1 MQARPVS
8 AGIAAWGTYLPRW
21 RLRRAAIGSVLG
33 SGGGRGT
40 RSVASYDEDTTTLGV
55 EAGRRALTVGP
66 DPGAVQDL
74 LFSTPDPGYLDKT
87 SATTVH
93 AALGLPRAC
102 GAYDFSGS
110 SRSAVATLLQAFAG
124 PGSETGAGRTTMA
137 VVSDLRTGLAGSAEE
152 RDSGD
157 GAAAFVCAP
166 EGAVAVLVGRGAS
179 SDEFLDR
186 WRVPG
191 EADSHVWEERFGEE
205 LYVPLA
211 REAFAAALK
220 DAGVAEG
227 DVDHAIVSGLHV
239 RATKAAAAGLG
250 VREGVLAPDLLG
262 SVGNLG
268 AAHAAV
274 ALCDVLERAE
284 PGQVIAVLSLADGAD
299 AFVLQT
305 TPELAS
311 AQRAR
316 AAAGVP
322 TVAEQVA
329 AGRDDLAYTT
339 FLTWRGHMHREPPR
353 RPDPERPGAP
363 TVHRSEEW
371 KYAFAASRCTACGF
385 RHMPPT
391 RACLNCHAIDQMQPE
406 RLADVPGTVA
416 TFTIDHLAFSLSP
429 PVIGVIIDFDGG
441 GRYRCELTDA
451 RAPEVSIGDRV
462 SMTFRRIW
470 TAQGVHN
477 YFWKARPLFGAAG
490 AGNGDTGQAD
500 TGQGGT
506 GQGNTGQGDTGQG
519 DTGRGE

>member
-1 MQARPVS
+1 MS
-8 AGIAAWGTYLPRW
+8 GGIAAWGTYLPYW
-21 RLRRAAIGSVLG
+21 RLQRAAIAGVLG

-40 RSVASYDEDTTTLGV
+40 RAVASYDEDTTTLGA
-55 EAGRRALTVGP
+55 EAGRRALAVGP
-66 DPGAVQDL
+66 GRGAVQDL
-74 LFSTPDPGYLDKT
+74 LLSTPDPPYLDKT

-93 AALGLPRAC
+93 AALGLGRAC
-102 GAYDFSGS
+102 GAYDFAGS
-110 SRSAVATLLQAFAG
+110 SRSAMGALLQALGAAAG
-124 PGSETGAGRTTMA
+124 GRTTLA

-157 GAAAFVCAP
+157 GAAALVGAP
-166 EGAVAVLVGRGAS
+166 DGAVAELVGRGAA

-191 EADSHVWEERFGEE
+191 ESDSHVWEERFGEE

-220 DAGVAEG
+220 DAGVTEG

-239 RATKAAAAGLG
+239 RAVRAVSKSLG
-250 VREGVLAPDLLG
+250 VREGALTPDLTG
-262 SVGNLG
+262 SLGNLG

-284 PGQVIAVLSLADGAD
+284 PGQVIVVLSLADGAD
-299 AFVLQT
+299 ALVLRT
-305 TPELAS
+305 TDALAA
-311 AQRAR
+311 AQQAR
-316 AAAGVP
+316 AEAGVP
-322 TVAEQVA
+322 SVAEQVA
-329 AGRDDLAYTT
+329 AGRDDLPYAT
-339 FLTWRGHMHREPPR
+339 FLTWRGQMHREPPR

-371 KYAFAASRCTACGF
+371 KYGFAASRCQVCGF

-391 RACLNCHAIDQMQPE
+391 RACLSCHAIDQMQPE

-429 PVIGVIIDFDGG
+429 PVVGVIVDFDGG
-441 GRYRCELTDA
+441 GRYRCEMTDVQA
-451 RAPEVSIGDRV
+451 SELSIGDRV
-462 SMTFRRIW
+462 AMTFRRVW

-477 YFWKARPLFGAAG
+477 YFWKARPAVGRAGDGERGA
-490 AGNGDTGQAD
+490 
-500 TGQGGT
+500 
-506 GQGNTGQGDTGQG
+506 
-519 DTGRGE
+519 